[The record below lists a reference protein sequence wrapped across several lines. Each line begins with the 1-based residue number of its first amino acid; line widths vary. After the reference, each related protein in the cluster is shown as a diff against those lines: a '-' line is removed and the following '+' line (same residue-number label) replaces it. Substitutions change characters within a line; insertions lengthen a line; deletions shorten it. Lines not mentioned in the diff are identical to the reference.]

1 MILGLSRGMRKQYFY
16 IICLHKGMESKMIK
30 VFTLLDTEAWDSIV
44 YSFDRYDVYYLSG
57 YVKAFE
63 INGDGK
69 AILIYFENDT
79 TRAMNV
85 IMKRDLSE
93 FSPFA
98 GKIGKGELFDIAT
111 PYGYG
116 GFLVEGNDIEALKKE
131 YEEFCQSEHIVSEFV
146 RFHPILKNWVGMEEL
161 YDECH
166 LGNTV
171 YMDTRSE
178 EIIWKNIAN
187 RNRTK
192 IRKAER
198 EGMKVYWCRA
208 PEIIEPFMEI
218 YKATMDKDHA
228 EAYYYFDKKFYE
240 SIMEDLKD
248 HAMWFYSVIDGEIA
262 AMTIFLFCNGQ
273 MHYHLSASKSK
284 FQKMAATNLLI
295 YEAAVWACRN
305 GYKTLHI
312 GGGVGAGHD
321 GLYQFKKGFCKG
333 DDAEFHIGRK
343 IFDED
348 VYNRLI
354 ALRRKSDSSFNLET
368 GYFPKYKG

>member
-1 MILGLSRGMRKQYFY
+1 ML
-16 IICLHKGMESKMIK
+16 K
-30 VFTLLDTEAWDSIV
+30 VFTLSEASAWDNIV
-44 YSFDRYDVYYLSG
+44 YSFERYDIYYLSG

-69 AILIYFENDT
+69 AVLIYFENGT

-85 IMKRDLSE
+85 VMKRDISK
-93 FSPFA
+93 FSNFL
-98 GKIGKGELFDIAT
+98 GKIGEGELFDIST

-116 GFLVEGNDIEALKKE
+116 GFLVEGNDIKELKKE
-131 YEEFCQSEHIVSEFV
+131 YEEFCHAEHIVSEFV
-146 RFHPILKNWVGMEEL
+146 RFHPILRNWMGLDVI
-161 YDECH
+161 YDEVQ

-171 YMDTRSE
+171 YMDTISE

-192 IRKAER
+192 IRKAQR

-208 PEIIEPFMEI
+208 PEIITPFMDI
-218 YKATMDKDHA
+218 YKATMDKDNA
-228 EAYYYFDKKFYE
+228 EDYYYFNKEFYE

-248 HAMWFYSVIDGEIA
+248 NAMWFYSVIDGEIA

-273 MHYHLSASKSK
+273 MHYHLSASNSK

-295 YEAAVWACRN
+295 YEAALWAQKN

-312 GGGVGAGHD
+312 GGGVGAKRD
-321 GLYQFKKGFCKG
+321 GLYQFKKGFNKG
-333 DDAEFHIGRK
+333 EDVEFHIGRK

-348 VYNRLI
+348 AYKRLVD
-354 ALRRKSDSSFNLET
+354 LRLQNDEHFDLET
-368 GYFPKYKG
+368 GYFPKYRA